1 MCELTLTDDD
11 DEWKSETLISKSH
24 QDLFFKKHI
33 KAVQYNIVK
42 WAFYVFLFGNPAYDQ
57 SVDRGNKTEEEEEE
71 EDAFWSVVMFS
82 IFNPWTSVYC

>member
-1 MCELTLTDDD
+1 MCDQWTNDQCANSRLTDDD
-11 DEWKSETLISKSH
+11 DEWKSETLISKWTKSH

-71 EDAFWSVVMFS
+71 DSW
-82 IFNPWTSVYC
+82 CL

>member
-24 QDLFFKKHI
+24 QDLFFKKHV

-42 WAFYVFLFGNPAYDQ
+42 WAFYVFLFGNPA
-57 SVDRGNKTEEEEEE
+57 SVM
-71 EDAFWSVVMFS
+71 DAFWSVVMFS